1 MNRRLVVY
9 GVITLLVIGVV
20 LLFVDEPLD
29 EDTKSWLVAEPF
41 SEADRETIRLYKK
54 FSETPQYRDPG
65 RKLNPKQR
73 SASRLCY
80 HLTQPCA
87 TIISTDKQ
95 RVEPLV
101 PDNPAYWSAYRAA
114 VEAGA
119 PRLDP
124 EMEISESPFP
134 TGTELITASSRIY
147 LRELLDH
154 GVIDPEIFFD
164 HLELSRRLLTKSDLL
179 IGKLIFLAVFGI
191 HVSAVNTM
199 LSIDSSEVASLANDQ
214 RLDKLLQPLT
224 TEEQSFRNS
233 LKTEFQF
240 GYRKIEN
247 DSRDDL
253 YEKHGLLKGNAFT
266 NKYFRIF
273 SHLADRSEMGW
284 GSYWS
289 SPVNHYEFSVFE
301 RVFDPLGVKNLM
313 WITQAYH
320 SYTGNAQLIQALLA
334 TARLRRDIV
343 KKGLLKN
350 VEFPSMP
357 FWRWEKS
364 ELDEEVCLVPD
375 KVHPDH
381 ETDKF
386 WFCSALKPQP
396 RTEVAIENL
405 DAYITSAVCEEKR
418 RNERKEA
425 NSLEKTC

>member
-1 MNRRLVVY
+1 M
-9 GVITLLVIGVV
+9 
-20 LLFVDEPLD
+20 
-29 EDTKSWLVAEPF
+29 
-41 SEADRETIRLYKK
+41 
-54 FSETPQYRDPG
+54 
-65 RKLNPKQR
+65 
-73 SASRLCY
+73 
-80 HLTQPCA
+80 
-87 TIISTDKQ
+87 
-95 RVEPLV
+95 V

-114 VEAGA
+114 VEAGV

-124 EMEISESPFP
+124 EIKISESPFP
-134 TGTELITASSRIY
+134 AATELITASSRIY

-154 GVIDPEIFFD
+154 GVIDPEILFD
-164 HLELSRRLLTKSDLL
+164 HLELSRRLLTKSDSL
-179 IGKLIFLAVFGI
+179 ISKIVFLSVFGI

-240 GYRKIEN
+240 GYRMIEN
-247 DSRDDL
+247 DSRVDL
-253 YEKHGLLKGNAFT
+253 YQKMGLVKTNAWT
-266 NKYFRIF
+266 NKSYRVF

-284 GSYWS
+284 DSYWS

-301 RVFDPLGVKNLM
+301 RVFDPLGVKNIMPMSQGYNSYVVHVQLL
-313 WITQAYH
+313 QA
-320 SYTGNAQLIQALLA
+320 SLA

-343 KKGLLKN
+343 RKTFLKDI
-350 VEFPSMP
+350 EFPSMP

-364 ELDEEVCLVPD
+364 ELDKEVCLVPD
-375 KVHPDH
+375 KIHPDH
-381 ETDKF
+381 ETERL
-386 WFCSALKPQP
+386 WFCVALKPQS

-418 RNERKEA
+418 RNERKEG